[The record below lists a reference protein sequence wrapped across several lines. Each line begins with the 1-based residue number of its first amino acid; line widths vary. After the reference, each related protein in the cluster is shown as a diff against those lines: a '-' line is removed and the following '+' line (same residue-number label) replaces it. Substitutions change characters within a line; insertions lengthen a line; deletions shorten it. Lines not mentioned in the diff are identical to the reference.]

1 MSRIAP
7 LPEAEAT
14 DKTEQ
19 TYGRIKEVFEVDEVP
34 IPFQMMGRVPALL
47 QDYYMNFKKFV
58 LGDGKL
64 TQHERL
70 VIALAVAANAGSEI
84 WIQFLRDKAG
94 DAISDDQFAEIAA
107 LVSTNSMYNTFFKF
121 RDLSGS
127 DIFEGMSVGLRAHV
141 FTGTSFDEKMV
152 ELINTAISDI
162 NACKPCT
169 AGHVKKARNLG
180 ITDDQLLET
189 IQVAAVIQA
198 GVKYTQIAD

>member
-7 LPEAEAT
+7 LSESEAS
-14 DKTEQ
+14 DKAQQ
-19 TYGRIKEVFEVDEVP
+19 TYGRIKEVFELDE
-34 IPFQMMGRVPALL
+34 IPEPFLLMGRVPAFL
-47 QDYYMNFKKFV
+47 QDFYMNLKKFV
-58 LGDGKL
+58 MGEGKL
-64 TQHERL
+64 TERERL
-70 VIALAVAANAGSEI
+70 VIAIAVAANAGSDS
-84 WIQFLRDKAG
+84 WIKFLRDRAG
-94 DAISDDQFAEIAA
+94 DMVTDEQFAEIGS

-127 DIFEGMSVGLRAHV
+127 EIFDGMSVGLRAHV
-141 FTGTSFDEKMV
+141 FSGTSFDEKMV

-180 ITDDQLLET
+180 ISDEQLLEA

-198 GVKYTQIAD
+198 GVKYTQIAG